1 MEHDVTQENEIYIQQ
16 VKELILYFSS
26 IEDYEI
32 RKMVVNLLRMV
43 SEQRV

>member
-26 IEDYEI
+26 IEDHEI